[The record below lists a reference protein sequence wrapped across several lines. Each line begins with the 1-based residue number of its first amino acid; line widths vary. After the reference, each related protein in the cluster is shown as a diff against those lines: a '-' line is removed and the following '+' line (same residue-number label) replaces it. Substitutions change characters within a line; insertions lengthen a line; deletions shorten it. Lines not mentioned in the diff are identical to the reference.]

1 MINKKR
7 KILSYIGLAP
17 IPEEEEMIEI
27 INITY
32 KSAKVSRRGGISIC
46 AEEVINNPEFKGLD
60 KIFKSIIEGDKKR
73 D

>member
-1 MINKKR
+1 MRNKKR

-17 IPEEEEMIEI
+17 TLEEEEMIEI
-27 INITY
+27 INNTY
-32 KSAKVSRRGGISIC
+32 KSAKVGRYGGISIS

-60 KIFKSIIEGDKKR
+60 AIFKSIIARDKKR